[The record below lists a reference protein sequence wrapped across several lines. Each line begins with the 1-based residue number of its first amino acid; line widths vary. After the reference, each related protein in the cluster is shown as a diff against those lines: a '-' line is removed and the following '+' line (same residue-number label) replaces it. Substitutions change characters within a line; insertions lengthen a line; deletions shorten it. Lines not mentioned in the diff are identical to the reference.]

1 MAASKSNLSPLMQQY
16 YQIKAQHPDCIM
28 FFRVG
33 DFYETFGEDAVVTSK
48 VLGLVLTRKAS
59 GGGAFTELAG
69 VPHHAID
76 VYLPKMVKAGY
87 KVAVC
92 DQLEDPKLTKTL
104 VKRGITELVTPGVS
118 FNDGLLTGGEN
129 NWLAACFFE
138 QHKAGVA
145 FLDISTGTF
154 KVAEGD
160 RQYVDILISDFAPK
174 EVLLQ
179 HDILRNPDSEF
190 APLVEHIRHSHAC
203 ITPMQEW
210 AFSYSSA
217 RARLLA
223 QFKTT
228 NLKGFGIEELQFAT
242 VAASAILSY
251 LEMTE
256 HTSLD
261 HIRSISRI
269 DRDDFVW
276 IDRFTFRN
284 LEIFAPLVQEGTSL
298 LQVMDRCCCP
308 MGSRLMREWI
318 AMPLKDTAAI
328 ARRQDVVESLH
339 DNPDILAAVRTAIA
353 DVGDLERM
361 MSKAAVGRISPREVL
376 ALANGLRRIAEI
388 VGLTAKLEKVAALSS
403 GMDGCSAL
411 CDLIEHTVTPQAAAQ
426 LGKGDVI
433 AEGVDEELDN
443 FRNTL
448 SHSKE
453 ILLDIQAT
461 ERERTGISSLKISY
475 NNVFGYYLEVRNTHA
490 DKVPEDWIRKQT
502 LVNAERYITPQL
514 KEYEQTIMGA
524 EERILA
530 IESRIF
536 GELVAAIQQ
545 NVAAIQRDALLV
557 AQIDCLASFAFLAA
571 ENGYCR
577 PTVDNSLD
585 IDIKA
590 GRHPVIET
598 MMEPGSEYVAN
609 DLAMSND
616 GTQIIIL
623 TGPNMSGKSALLRQ
637 TALIMLMAQ
646 VGSFV
651 PAASARLGYIDKL
664 FTRVGASDN
673 ISRGESTFMVEM
685 SETATILNNLSQRSL
700 VLLDEIGRG
709 TSTYDGMSI
718 AWAIVSYLHEFPG
731 APKTLFA
738 THYHELNEL
747 ENIYERVHDFHIAT
761 REAAGQ
767 VIFLRKLTPGGVAS
781 SFGIHVA
788 RMAGVPAQV
797 VAAAEKKLRTLESEE
812 KRQAAASSYGSGGGA
827 GNGNAGGTLLEEP
840 AAAPIQLS
848 LYQLDDPLLAE
859 IRDILE
865 KLDLNSMSP
874 LDAFDTI
881 RAVKAKLG
889 GGK

>member
-1 MAASKSNLSPLMQQY
+1 MASTKSTMSPLMQQY
-16 YQIKAQHPDCIM
+16 YQIKAQHPDCVM

-33 DFYETFGEDAVVTSK
+33 DFYETFGEDAIITSK

-129 NWLAACFFE
+129 NWLAACYFE

-160 RQYVDILISDFAPK
+160 RQYIDILLSDFAPK

-179 HDILRNPDSEF
+179 QDIIRNSDSEF
-190 APLVEHIRHSHAC
+190 APLVEHIRHSRAC

-223 QFKTT
+223 QFKTSS
-228 NLKGFGIEELQFAT
+228 LKGFGIEELQFAT

-251 LEMTE
+251 LELTE

-269 DRDDFVW
+269 DRDNFVW

-298 LQVMDRCCCP
+298 LQVMDRNCSP
-308 MGSRLMREWI
+308 MGSRLLREWI

-339 DNPDILAAVRTAIA
+339 DNPDTLSAVREALA

-361 MSKAAVGRISPREVL
+361 ISKAAVGRISPREVL
-376 ALANGLRRIAEI
+376 ALCNGLRRITEI
-388 VGLTAKLEKVAALSS
+388 TQITSQLEKVAALSS
-403 GMDGCSAL
+403 GMDGCSPL
-411 CDLIEHTVTPQAAAQ
+411 CDLIEKTVSPQAAAQ

-443 FRNTL
+443 YRNTL
-448 SHSKE
+448 THSKE
-453 ILLDIQAT
+453 ILLDIQQT

-530 IESRIF
+530 IETRIY
-536 GELVAAIQQ
+536 GELVAQIQQ
-545 NVAAIQRDALLV
+545 NVAAIQRDAQLV
-557 AQIDCLASFAFLAA
+557 AQIDCLASFAYLAA
-571 ENGYCR
+571 ENIYCR
-577 PTVDNSLD
+577 PTVDDS
-585 IDIKA
+585 
-590 GRHPVIET
+590 
-598 MMEPGSEYVAN
+598 
-609 DLAMSND
+609 
-616 GTQIIIL
+616 
-623 TGPNMSGKSALLRQ
+623 
-637 TALIMLMAQ
+637 
-646 VGSFV
+646 
-651 PAASARLGYIDKL
+651 
-664 FTRVGASDN
+664 
-673 ISRGESTFMVEM
+673 
-685 SETATILNNLSQRSL
+685 
-700 VLLDEIGRG
+700 
-709 TSTYDGMSI
+709 
-718 AWAIVSYLHEFPG
+718 
-731 APKTLFA
+731 
-738 THYHELNEL
+738 
-747 ENIYERVHDFHIAT
+747 
-761 REAAGQ
+761 
-767 VIFLRKLTPGGVAS
+767 
-781 SFGIHVA
+781 
-788 RMAGVPAQV
+788 
-797 VAAAEKKLRTLESEE
+797 
-812 KRQAAASSYGSGGGA
+812 
-827 GNGNAGGTLLEEP
+827 
-840 AAAPIQLS
+840 
-848 LYQLDDPLLAE
+848 
-859 IRDILE
+859 
-865 KLDLNSMSP
+865 
-874 LDAFDTI
+874 
-881 RAVKAKLG
+881 
-889 GGK
+889 

>member
-1 MAASKSNLSPLMQQY
+1 MASTKSTMSPLMQQY
-16 YQIKAQHPDCIM
+16 YQIKAQHPDCVM

-33 DFYETFGEDAVVTSK
+33 DFYETFGEDAIITSK

-129 NWLAACFFE
+129 NWLAACYFE

-160 RQYVDILISDFAPK
+160 RQYIDILLSDFAPK

-179 HDILRNPDSEF
+179 QDIIRNSDSEF
-190 APLVEHIRHSHAC
+190 APLVEHLRHSRTC

-223 QFKTT
+223 QFKTSS
-228 NLKGFGIEELQFAT
+228 LKGFGIEELQFAT

-251 LEMTE
+251 LELTE

-269 DRDDFVW
+269 DRDNFVW

-298 LQVMDRCCCP
+298 LQVMDRNCSP
-308 MGSRLMREWI
+308 MGSRLLREWI

-339 DNPDILAAVRTAIA
+339 DNPDTLSAVREALA

-361 MSKAAVGRISPREVL
+361 ISKAAVGRISPREVL
-376 ALANGLRRIAEI
+376 ALCNGLRRIAEI
-388 VGLTAKLEKVAALSS
+388 TELTSQLEKVAALSS

-411 CDLIEHTVTPQAAAQ
+411 CDLIEKTVTPQAAAQ

-443 FRNTL
+443 YRNTL

-453 ILLDIQAT
+453 ILLDIQQT

-490 DKVPEDWIRKQT
+490 DKVPDDWIRKQT

-530 IESRIF
+530 IETRIY
-536 GELVAAIQQ
+536 GELVAQIQQ
-545 NVAAIQRDALLV
+545 NVAAIQRDAQLV

-571 ENGYCR
+571 ENNYCR
-577 PTVDNSLD
+577 PVVDNSLD

-616 GTQIIIL
+616 GRQIIIL

-664 FTRVGASDN
+664 
-673 ISRGESTFMVEM
+673 
-685 SETATILNNLSQRSL
+685 
-700 VLLDEIGRG
+700 
-709 TSTYDGMSI
+709 
-718 AWAIVSYLHEFPG
+718 
-731 APKTLFA
+731 
-738 THYHELNEL
+738 
-747 ENIYERVHDFHIAT
+747 
-761 REAAGQ
+761 
-767 VIFLRKLTPGGVAS
+767 
-781 SFGIHVA
+781 
-788 RMAGVPAQV
+788 
-797 VAAAEKKLRTLESEE
+797 
-812 KRQAAASSYGSGGGA
+812 
-827 GNGNAGGTLLEEP
+827 
-840 AAAPIQLS
+840 
-848 LYQLDDPLLAE
+848 
-859 IRDILE
+859 
-865 KLDLNSMSP
+865 
-874 LDAFDTI
+874 
-881 RAVKAKLG
+881 
-889 GGK
+889 

>member
-1 MAASKSNLSPLMQQY
+1 MQQY

-59 GGGAFTELAG
+59 GGGEFTELAG

-76 VYLPKMVKAGY
+76 VYLPKMVRAGY

-104 VKRGITELVTPGVS
+104 VKRGVTELVTPGVS
-118 FNDGLLTGGEN
+118 FNDGLLTGSEN
-129 NWLAACFFE
+129 NWLAACYFE

-154 KVAEGD
+154 KAAEGD
-160 RQYVDILISDFAPK
+160 RQYIDILLSDFAPK

-179 HDILRNPDSEF
+179 QDVLRNPDSEF
-190 APLVEHIRHSHAC
+190 AGVVEHIRHSHAC

-210 AFSYSSA
+210 AFTYSSA
-217 RARLLA
+217 RARLLSR
-223 QFKTT
+223 FKTSS
-228 NLKGFGIEELQFAT
+228 LKGFGIEELQFAT
-242 VAASAILSY
+242 VAASAILTY
-251 LEMTE
+251 LELTE
-256 HTSLD
+256 HTSVD

-284 LEIFAPLVQEGTSL
+284 LEIFAPLTQEGTSL
-298 LQVMDRCCCP
+298 LHVMDRCCSP
-308 MGSRLMREWI
+308 MGSRLLREWI
-318 AMPLKDTAAI
+318 AMPLKDIAAI
-328 ARRQDVVESLH
+328 ARRQDVVGSMK
-339 DNPDILAAVRTAIA
+339 DNPDTLSAVRAA
-353 DVGDLERM
+353 LSDVGDLERM
-361 MSKAAVGRISPREVL
+361 ISKAAVGRINPREVL
-376 ALANGLRRIAEI
+376 ALSNGLRRISEI
-388 VGLTAKLEKVAALSS
+388 VSLTSRLDKVSAISS
-403 GMDGCSAL
+403 GMDGCSDL
-411 CDLIEHTVTPQAAAQ
+411 CELIEKTLSPQAASQ
-426 LGKGDVI
+426 IGKGEVI
-433 AEGVDEELDN
+433 ATGVDEELDH

-448 SHSKE
+448 ANSKE
-453 ILLDIQAT
+453 ILLDIQQT

-514 KEYEQTIMGA
+514 KEYEQTIVGA
-524 EERILA
+524 EERIVA
-530 IESRIF
+530 IENRIYA
-536 GELVAAIQQ
+536 GLVSQIQQ
-545 NVAAIQRDALLV
+545 NIAAIQRDAQLV
-557 AQIDCLASFAFLAA
+557 AQIDCLCGFAFLAE
-571 ENGYCR
+571 ENNYCR
-577 PTVDNSLD
+577 PSIDDSLD

-609 DLAMSND
+609 DLYMSN
-616 GTQIIIL
+616 GGRQIIIL

-646 VGSFV
+646 TGSFV
-651 PAASARLGYIDKL
+651 PARSARLGFIDKL

-718 AWAIVSYLHEFPG
+718 AWAIVSYLHEHPG

-747 ENIYERVHDFHIAT
+747 ENIYDRVEDFHIAT

-788 RMAGVPAQV
+788 RMAGVPSQV
-797 VAAAEKKLRTLESEE
+797 VAAAEKKLKTLESADRNMQP
-812 KRQAAASSYGSGGGA
+812 RQEASSQ
-827 GNGNAGGTLLEEP
+827 NLEEP
-840 AAAPIQLS
+840 AAAPMQLS
-848 LYQLDDPLLAE
+848 LYQLDDPLLTE

-865 KLDLNSMSP
+865 KTDLNNMSP
-874 LDAFDTI
+874 LQAFDTI
-881 RAVKAKLG
+881 RSLKDKLNSD
-889 GGK
+889 